1 MNKGR
6 ILIIEDEA
14 IVADD
19 ILYCLQE
26 AGYEVPLVCA
36 SGEEALASLEKES
49 VDLALV
55 DILLAGS
62 MDGIETAGQLRSNH
76 QLPVVYLT
84 SFTNESIIERAKSTT
99 PTGYIVKPFK
109 RRELLATVE
118 MALYRGESTAEAP
131 RASIAAMSE
140 KWILSAW
147 SKCLHQSLE
156 SAEKTAE
163 SLSGEALNSLLKR
176 NQKTEMLAAHLQYFA
191 GLSSTDNCVMDK
203 VLSLVENLFQLYHPE
218 RKFVFILE
226 QKVESIR
233 CMPLLLLESLLSA
246 LDTLAC
252 IVPESDLL
260 LRVAIPAETDSENS
274 AENLLAEKQFCF
286 QIRLKS
292 SPGEIDKL
300 LITKLESSAAFV
312 QIRKTFEKTGGT
324 MNSFSSELEG
334 TVGIDFN
341 LRTMQEPQSGT

>member
-19 ILYCLQE
+19 ILFCLQE
-26 AGYEVPLVCA
+26 AGYVVPLVCS

-62 MDGIETAGQLRSNH
+62 MDGIETARQLRINY

-118 MALYRGESTAEAP
+118 MALYRGESTADASN
-131 RASIAAMSE
+131 ASIPAMSE

-147 SKCLHQSLE
+147 SKCLNQSLV
-156 SAEKTAE
+156 SAEKKAE
-163 SLSGEALNSLLKR
+163 SLSGEALKSFLIQ
-176 NQKTEMLAAHLQYFA
+176 NQKTEMLATLLQYFA
-191 GLSSTDNCVMDK
+191 GLSSTDNCAMDK
-203 VLSLVENLFQLYHPE
+203 VLSLVENLFQIYHPE
-218 RKFVFILE
+218 RKFEFILKQE
-226 QKVESIR
+226 ADSIC
-233 CMPLLLLESLLSA
+233 CMPLLLLESLLSV
-246 LDTLAC
+246 LDTLAG
-252 IVPESDLL
+252 IVPEKDLL
-260 LRVAIPAETDSENS
+260 LRAFLLAETDSENF
-274 AENLLAEKQFCF
+274 AEDLATKKQYCF

-292 SPGEIDKL
+292 SHGEIDKML
-300 LITKLESSAAFV
+300 MTEFESSSAFV
-312 QIRKTFEKTGGT
+312 QISKTFKKTGGS
-324 MNSFSSELEG
+324 MICFYSDQEG
-334 TVGIDFN
+334 IMGINCN
-341 LRTMQEPQSGT
+341 LLSMQEPQSGT

>member
-36 SGEEALASLEKES
+36 SGEEALASLAKES

-62 MDGIETAGQLRSNH
+62 MDGIETARQLRINY

-118 MALYRGESTAEAP
+118 MALYRGESAADALS
-131 RASIAAMSE
+131 ASIPAMSE

-147 SKCLHQSLE
+147 SKCLNQSLI

-163 SLSGEALNSLLKR
+163 SLSGEALNSLLKQ
-176 NQKTEMLAAHLQYFA
+176 NQKTKMLATHLQYFA
-191 GLSSTDNCVMDK
+191 GLSSPDNCAMDK
-203 VLSLVENLFQLYHPE
+203 VLSLVENLFQIYHPE
-218 RKFVFILE
+218 RKFEFILE
-226 QKVESIR
+226 QEADSIC
-233 CMPLLLLESLLSA
+233 CMPLLLIESLLSA
-246 LDTLAC
+246 LDTLAS
-252 IVPESDLL
+252 IVPETDLL
-260 LRVAIPAETDSENS
+260 LRACLLAETESENF
-274 AENLLAEKQFCF
+274 AENLVPEKQYCF

-292 SPGEIDKL
+292 SHGEIDKML
-300 LITKLESSAAFV
+300 MTEFESSSAIV
-312 QIRKTFEKTGGT
+312 QISKTFEKTGGT
-324 MNSFSSELEG
+324 MSSFSSELEG
-334 TVGIDFN
+334 TMGINFN
-341 LRTMQEPQSGT
+341 LRSMQEPQSGT

>member
-19 ILYCLQE
+19 ILYCLKE

-36 SGEEALASLEKES
+36 SGEEALVSLEKES

-62 MDGIETAGQLRSNH
+62 MDGIETARKLRWNH
-76 QLPVVYLT
+76 QLPVIYLT

-118 MALYRGESTAEAP
+118 MALYRGESTADAP
-131 RASIAAMSE
+131 SASIAAMSE

-163 SLSGEALNSLLKR
+163 SLSGEALKSLLKR

-191 GLSSTDNCVMDK
+191 GLSSTDNCAMDK

-226 QKVESIR
+226 QEVESIR

-252 IVPESDLL
+252 IVPESELL
-260 LRVAIPAETDSENS
+260 LRVVIPAENDSENF
-274 AENLLAEKQFCF
+274 LTEKQFCF

-292 SPGEIDKL
+292 SAVKIDKKL
-300 LITKLESSAAFV
+300 LIKLESSSAYA
-312 QIRKTFEKTGGT
+312 QIRKTFDKTGGT
-324 MNSFSSELEG
+324 MSCFSSESEG
-334 TVGIDFN
+334 TMGINFD
-341 LRTMQEPQSGT
+341 LRSMQEPQSGT